1 MKFFKLFFLS
11 QIILFNCIGFGTMLN
26 IVSTNEGNGK
36 FTYKVSAGTEP
47 YYFGGK
53 TDLLKIVLPSENVI
67 ETYNPEG
74 WSSTV
79 DVDNTVTWICT
90 NSAITFIDSNEF
102 IFSLISDNIEQTNY
116 NNSFGEFY
124 SKGFVQGEVYSNDYS
139 LYYLKSGSGNKV
151 ASANIAGYETFA
163 FIGPVVPEP
172 FLFINCY
179 LLFIIYYRR
188 KFKSTF

>member
-36 FTYKVSAGTEP
+36 FTYKVSAGTAP

-53 TDLLKIVLPSENVI
+53 TELLKVVVPSVNVD

-74 WSSTV
+74 WTSTV
-79 DVDNTVTWICT
+79 DDDNTVTWICT
-90 NSAITFIDSNEF
+90 NSAIAYIDTNEF
-102 IFSLISDNIEQTNY
+102 VFSLKSFNMEQTNY
-116 NNSFGEFY
+116 NNSLGEIY

-139 LYYLKSGSGNKV
+139 LYYLKSGSGSTV

-172 FLFINCY
+172 GMLWIIGLIP
-179 LLFIIYYRR
+179 LLRSLNPR
-188 KFKSTF
+188 MPGS